1 MLTEFDQTTIAN
13 MTASD
18 YICKKIPKERDSNE
32 LRKRIAEELMQSACL
47 GKRSVVD
54 LQAPGLKLAQRT
66 VCPNDFRWFGV
77 FNWRPRAKR

>member
-1 MLTEFDQTTIAN
+1 
-13 MTASD
+13 
-18 YICKKIPKERDSNE
+18 
-32 LRKRIAEELMQSACL
+32 MQSACL

-77 FNWRPRAKR
+77 FNWRLRAKR